1 MTTMAGDWH
10 RTLRRYLV
18 LSIGLHFLWEVGQL
32 PLYTIWTT
40 TPLPRQVFAI
50 AHCTLGDAMIA
61 GLSLLIALTIA
72 GSPAWPAERSH
83 PVWII
88 TVALGVTYT
97 IYSEWLN
104 VNVRGSWAYSDSMP
118 IVPVLGTGLSPVL
131 LWLVVPTLAQW
142 AAIGRRPWIDQRET
156 PT

>member
-18 LSIGLHFLWEVGQL
+18 LSIGLHLLWEVGQL

-40 TPLPRQVFAI
+40 APLPRQVFAI

-83 PVWII
+83 TVWII
-88 TVALGVTYT
+88 TIALGLTYT

-104 VNVRGSWAYSDSMP
+104 VNVRGSWAYAPSMP
-118 IVPVLGTGLSPVL
+118 TLPWLGTGLTPL
-131 LWLVVPTLAQW
+131 LQWLLVPSLALRF
-142 AAIGRRPWIDQRET
+142 ARRTSSGILRAF
-156 PT
+156 